1 MLKMGGYTIF
11 VWVENP
17 VLLRCDLYF
26 NVIQITIPKGFLKIE
41 IRLYIQTTGRFIP
54 SSKIPF
60 TCHSKRNISENTNN
74 SETNNPIR
82 ENASI
87 PLEENITTL
96 NYLNNFTP
104 EFRL

>member
-1 MLKMGGYTIF
+1 M
-11 VWVENP
+11 
-17 VLLRCDLYF
+17 
-26 NVIQITIPKGFLKIE
+26 
-41 IRLYIQTTGRFIP
+41 
-54 SSKIPF
+54 
-60 TCHSKRNISENTNN
+60 NN
-74 SETNNPIR
+74 SETKNPIR